1 MTGSSDDL
9 HYHRAVAHEQ
19 GIQVEAL
26 RMERDELAQRVSELS
41 AALELLREK
50 VEIAEDAAAS
60 LLAELDH
67 AKRQNTTLRAQIQRI
82 RETFDN

>member
-1 MTGSSDDL
+1 VTESSDDL
-9 HYHRAVAHEQ
+9 HYHRTVAHEQ

-50 VEIAEDAAAS
+50 VEITEDAAAS
-60 LLAELDH
+60 LLAELNH
-67 AKRQNTTLRAQIQRI
+67 AKRQNATLRAQIQRI
-82 RETFDN
+82 RESFDS

>member
-9 HYHRAVAHEQ
+9 HYHRTVAHEQ
-19 GIQVEAL
+19 GIHAEAL

-50 VEIAEDAAAS
+50 VENAEDAASS
-60 LLAELDH
+60 LNAELDH
-67 AKRQNTTLRAQIQRI
+67 AKRQNMTLRAQIQRI
-82 RETFDN
+82 RETFNS